1 MTHRVQCVGDD
12 NRVGQAGRRCAAARH
27 AQSVGAS
34 RLAVRGH
41 RGHFIERVVAEPLQD
56 QLAAQCRDNRAALVV
71 PVGGDEAALVGARFE
86 VAHRV
91 VCIGDHTA
99 VVRRGGAHA
108 LGINAV
114 GVVGGACFLDQ
125 AVIAVVLV
133 DALHNFGVAVVHE
146 LAFDLAVGV
155 VAEAP
160 FHTLSVS
167 DFHQTVEQVVGVG
180 CGVVEAVLFLDLVAG
195 EVVGEGSPERPAVPR
210 CQTVH
215 RIVGVVGDVD
225 GFGLPV
231 RELLRVADPL
241 LYLVAGRVV
250 GETFHH
256 TVDADVASALSG
268 VVVAPAL
275 GAISQGFGQIL
286 QGLRG
291 IRHRADCGLQVAG
304 AVVGPRLFES
314 AGLGLRAQ
322 RVVAVEG
329 IERAA
334 VIGGD
339 AGCVSRVGD
348 TARLAA
354 EQGFGN
360 AVAEGIT
367 GVVGEV
373 ALGVDLRTQAV
384 VVVVVIARDGA
395 VGVGDALQVARG
407 VVGVGGGAAHR
418 VDLGGEPVQAV
429 IAHARSADVACLG
442 RCERVS
448 RDVAEG
454 IVGDG
459 FYNGGGAAVLCFGV
473 ESSAGQVGEI
483 RY

>member
-1 MTHRVQCVGDD
+1 MQ
-12 NRVGQAGRRCAAARH
+12 
-27 AQSVGAS
+27 
-34 RLAVRGH
+34 
-41 RGHFIERVVAEPLQD
+41 QD
-56 QLAAQCRDNRAALVV
+56 L
-71 PVGGDEAALVGARFE
+71 
-86 VAHRV
+86 
-91 VCIGDHTA
+91 
-99 VVRRGGAHA
+99 
-108 LGINAV
+108 
-114 GVVGGACFLDQ
+114 
-125 AVIAVVLV
+125 
-133 DALHNFGVAVVHE
+133 GVAVVHG
-146 LAFDLAVGV
+146 LGFYLAVGV

-160 FHTLSVS
+160 FHARGVS
-167 DFHQTVEQVVGVG
+167 DLHQLIEQVVVVG
-180 CGVVEAVLFLDLVAG
+180 CGLVEAVLFLDLIAG
-195 EVVGEGSPERPAVPR
+195 EVVGEGSPERAAVPR
-210 CQTVH
+210 CQAVH
-215 RIVGVVGDVD
+215 RIVGVVGDVN
-225 GFGLPV
+225 GFGLSV
-231 RELLRVADPL
+231 LELLRVGDPL
-241 LYLVAGRVV
+241 LYLVTGRVM

-256 TVDADVASALSG
+256 TVDAHVANELSG

-275 GAISQGFGQIL
+275 GAIGEGFGQVI
-286 QGLRG
+286 QGFSG

-304 AVVGPRLFES
+304 AVVSPGFLES

-329 IERAA
+329 IARAA

-418 VDLGGEPVQAV
+418 VELGGEPVQAV

-442 RCERVS
+442 RRERVS
-448 RDVAEG
+448 CDVAEG

-459 FYNGGGAAVLCFGV
+459 FYNGGGAAAGRFGV
-473 ESSAGQVGEI
+473 ESLAGQVGEI